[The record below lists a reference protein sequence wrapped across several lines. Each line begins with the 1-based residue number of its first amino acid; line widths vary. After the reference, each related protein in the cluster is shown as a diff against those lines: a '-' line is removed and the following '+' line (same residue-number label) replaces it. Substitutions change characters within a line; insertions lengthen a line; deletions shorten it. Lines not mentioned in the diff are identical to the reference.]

1 MQKFDVICKEAID
14 ILMDI
19 FYAKIRNNKNG
30 VGEIFNNAIGR
41 SDEAWEIHKRKISN
55 FWQGMLLGEGNY
67 SGAPL
72 KTHLDLPP
80 FPREYF
86 EIWLELF
93 DESLKEVFCERVA
106 KQILERAQMIAQR
119 FKFMLYENKH

>member
-1 MQKFDVICKEAID
+1 MQRFDVICKEAID

-19 FYAKIRNNKNG
+19 FMQRFATIRM
-30 VGEIFNNAIGR
+30 V
-41 SDEAWEIHKRKISN
+41 WERFLI
-55 FWQGMLLGEGNY
+55 MLLVEVMKRGRYISVRFLILARNVAWEGNY

-93 DESLKEVFCERVA
+93 DESLREIFNDTIAE
-106 KQILERAQMIAQR
+106 QILGRAQMIAQR
-119 FKFMLYENKH
+119 FKFMLYESKH